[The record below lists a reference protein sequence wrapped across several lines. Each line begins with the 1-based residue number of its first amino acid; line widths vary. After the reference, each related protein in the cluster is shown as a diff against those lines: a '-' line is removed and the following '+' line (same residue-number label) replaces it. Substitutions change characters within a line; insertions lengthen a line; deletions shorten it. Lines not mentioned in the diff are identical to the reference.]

1 MKNNVTKQDVIDFY
15 KSFMVNGTLHHIQ
28 DEVLVRSLW
37 DLIEIVETYFL
48 FGKPRSYILQQ
59 WEYDNCFKMGEPDFT
74 PKKGYKFCNLEPLF
88 LEFIRDKK
96 LNSII

>member
-1 MKNNVTKQDVIDFY
+1 MKNNFCKQDVIDFY
-15 KSFMVNGTLHHIQ
+15 ESFMVNGLINHNDVVFQ
-28 DEVLVRSLW
+28 RSLCS
-37 DLIEIVETYFL
+37 LIEIVETYFL

-74 PKKGYKFCNLEPLF
+74 PKKGYKFYNLEPLF